1 MVGSFK
7 RARGDARVNS
17 NVCMYG
23 WMCTAGTYIYSYR
36 CTRRRQPRVLR
47 LCASVFCA
55 FRARVQTV
63 QQGEA
68 HEMKQAPFAVK
79 GKGG

>member
-1 MVGSFK
+1 
-7 RARGDARVNS
+7 
-17 NVCMYG
+17 
-23 WMCTAGTYIYSYR
+23 
-36 CTRRRQPRVLR
+36 
-47 LCASVFCA
+47 
-55 FRARVQTV
+55 VQTV

>member
-17 NVCMYG
+17 NVCMYR
-23 WMCTAGTYIYSYR
+23 WMCTAACKYIYSN
-36 CTRRRQPRVLR
+36 TRRRQPRVLR

-55 FRARVQTV
+55 FRARVKTV

>member
-17 NVCMYG
+17 NVCMYRC
-23 WMCTAGTYIYSYR
+23 MCTAGTYIYSN
-36 CTRRRQPRVLR
+36 TRRRQPRVLR